1 MYLLK
6 QPWYFSQL
14 WSVIV
19 MNFTGLIL
27 YRKCSAVPGEL
38 QSKFTMSEKSYRN
51 YMSIFINQ

>member
-6 QPWYFSQL
+6 QPWYF
-14 WSVIV
+14 SVIV

-38 QSKFTMSEKSYRN
+38 QSKFTVSEK
-51 YMSIFINQ
+51 